1 MENILYTENQPTEAA
16 PKRPQFL
23 TVLCILTWIGSA
35 LAFISAIYTF
45 FTVQASA
52 AMFENMNMSGAT
64 DPTGM
69 MGGMQEAMRLAV
81 VNRVPNLLVATIC
94 SLLCIFGAMQMWKLK
109 KTGYFIYIA
118 GEIIPP
124 IAAFV
129 LGGGGML
136 GSMGAAVALIIAII
150 WIVLYGLNVKHM
162 K

>member
-1 MENILYTENQPTEAA
+1 MENILYTENQPAEAA

-23 TVLCILTWIGSA
+23 TVLCILTYIGSA
-35 LAFISAIYTF
+35 LAFISGIYTF
-45 FTVQASA
+45 FTVDASA
-52 AMFENMNMSGAT
+52 AMFENMNMGGA

-69 MGGMQEAMRLAV
+69 MGGMQETMRLAV
-81 VNRVPNLLVATIC
+81 VNKVPNVIIVTVC
-94 SLLCIFGAMQMWKLK
+94 SLLCVFGAMQMWKLK
-109 KTGYFIYIA
+109 KTGYFIYVA

-136 GSMGAAVALIIAII
+136 GSMGAAVGLIIALI
-150 WIVLYGLNVKHM
+150 WIILYGVNLKHM

>member
-1 MENILYTENQPTEAA
+1 MENILYTENQPAEET

-23 TVLCILTWIGSA
+23 TVLCILTWIGSG

-45 FTVQASA
+45 FTVDASA
-52 AMFENMNMSGAT
+52 AMLENMNMGGA

-69 MGGMQEAMRLAV
+69 MGSVHEAMQKAV
-81 VNRVPNLLVATIC
+81 ENKVPNLLVNTIC
-94 SLLCIFGAMQMWKLK
+94 PLLCVFGAIQMWQLK

-118 GEIIPP
+118 GEIVPP

-136 GSMGAAVALIIAII
+136 GSLGAAGALVIAII
-150 WIVLYGLNVKHM
+150 WIVLYGLNLKHM

>member
-1 MENILYTENQPTEAA
+1 MENILYTENQPAEAA

-23 TVLCILTWIGSA
+23 TVLCILTYIGSA
-35 LAFISAIYTF
+35 LAFISGIYTF
-45 FTVQASA
+45 FTVEASA
-52 AMFENMNMSGAT
+52 AMFENMNMEGA

-69 MGGMQEAMRLAV
+69 MGAAHEAMRLAV
-81 VNRVPNLLVATIC
+81 ANKIPNLLVATIC
-94 SLLCIFGAMQMWKLK
+94 SLLCVIGAMQMWKLK
-109 KTGYFIYIA
+109 KTGYYIYIA

-136 GSMGAAVALIIAII
+136 GSMGAAVGLIIAIV
-150 WIVLYGLNVKHM
+150 WIVLYGLNLKHM

>member
-23 TVLCILTWIGSA
+23 TVLCILTWIGSG
-35 LAFISAIYTF
+35 LAFISGIYTF
-45 FTVQASA
+45 FTVDASA
-52 AMFENMNMSGAT
+52 AMIESMNMGGA

-69 MGGMQEAMRLAV
+69 MSGVHEAMRLAV
-81 VNRVPNLLVATIC
+81 ENKVPNLLVATIC
-94 SLLCIFGAMQMWKLK
+94 SLLCVFGAMQMWQLK

-118 GEIIPP
+118 GEIVPP

-136 GSMGAAVALIIAII
+136 GSLGAAGALVIAII
-150 WIVLYGLNVKHM
+150 WIVLYGLNLKHM